1 MPRRSIDVSLMT
13 QEYPLPYSRTLAT
26 LHGTRI
32 RMLLQAEAPKASGTA
47 TPAMVT
53 DPATAIASIV
63 STPTA
68 LPAFGMQPAYPFGV
82 QIPSVGGPLQN
93 VDLMNVQQ
101 SPPSLFNLPMPDSH
115 ALWDLF
121 NESAAAAAGPAVPDA
136 RSGPQS
142 PPAAAV
148 GPTAGGQS
156 GSAASDA
163 STATPMTGTEQQT
176 WTGPGARPDE
186 WMYKSLDQDWL
197 SSEPGESSPLT
208 FPDCKAAADLAVR
221 CLLSLV
227 GAWAW

>member
-1 MPRRSIDVSLMT
+1 
-13 QEYPLPYSRTLAT
+13 
-26 LHGTRI
+26 
-32 RMLLQAEAPKASGTA
+32 MLLQAEAPKASGTA

-136 RSGPQS
+136 RSGHQS

-148 GPTAGGQS
+148 GPSAGGQS
-156 GSAASDA
+156 GSTTASNA

-197 SSEPGESSPLT
+197 SSEPGEFSLFCT
-208 FPDCKAAADLAVR
+208 TVTDYKALMYV
-221 CLLSLV
+221 V
-227 GAWAW
+227 